1 MSAPDAN
8 PAPPPTP
15 AAAATPALRVENV
28 WKAYPLPRNRK
39 LEVLR
44 GVSFEVAHGEVV
56 ALLGASGA
64 GKSTL
69 LHVIGSLDR
78 PDQGTVRV
86 GDLDLF
92 RMRPDEMARFRSRTM
107 GFVFQFHHLLPEFT
121 ALENVMM
128 PGRLARRP
136 EGEVR
141 RDAEQAL
148 ERVGL
153 MARAGHLP
161 GELSG
166 GEAQR
171 VAVARALVNR
181 PRLLLADEP
190 SGNLDR
196 ENADA
201 LHALLV
207 EVAQNGPTVVVA
219 THNER
224 LAALAGRVLVLDA
237 GQTYRRD
244 GAGRNRDAVFAE
256 GGHTADALPE
266 LP

>member
-1 MSAPDAN
+1 MSR
-8 PAPPPTP
+8 
-15 AAAATPALRVENV
+15 PALRVEGL
-28 WKAYPLPRNRK
+28 WKSYPLPGGR

-44 GVSFEVAHGEVV
+44 GVELEVEHGTVL

-69 LHVIGSLDR
+69 LHCAGSLDR
-78 PDQGTVRV
+78 PDAGTVRV
-86 GDLDLF
+86 DGRDLF
-92 RMRPDEMARFRSRTM
+92 SLGPDELARFRSRSL
-107 GFVFQFHHLLPEFT
+107 GFVFQFHHLLPEFS

-136 EGEVR
+136 EREVR
-141 RDAEQAL
+141 RDALEAL
-148 ERVGL
+148 TRVGL
-153 MARAGHLP
+153 SERAGHLP

-181 PRLLLADEP
+181 PSLILADEP

-196 ENADA
+196 ENADS
-201 LHALLV
+201 LHRLLV
-207 EVAQNGPTVVVA
+207 EIAQGGPTVVVA

-224 LAALAGRVLVLDA
+224 LAALAGSVLILDA
-237 GQTYRRD
+237 GRTYRP
-244 GAGRNRDAVFAE
+244 GGVAG
-256 GGHTADALPE
+256 
-266 LP
+266 

>member
-1 MSAPDAN
+1 VN
-8 PAPPPTP
+8 PALEVSGLRKSYPTP
-15 AAAATPALRVENV
+15 AGP
-28 WKAYPLPRNRK
+28 
-39 LEVLR
+39 LEVLS
-44 GVSFEVAHGEVV
+44 GVDLALEAGTLT

-69 LHVIGSLDR
+69 LHCIGSLDR
-78 PDQGTVRV
+78 PDGGLVRIE
-86 GDLDLF
+86 GRDLF
-92 RMRPDEMARFRSRTM
+92 AFDGAELARFRSRTL

-128 PGRLARRP
+128 PGWLARRP
-136 EGEVR
+136 
-141 RDAEQAL
+141 DADVKKDAAEAL

-153 MARAGHLP
+153 SARASHLP

-181 PRLLLADEP
+181 PSLVLADEP

-196 ENADA
+196 GNADQ
-201 LHALLV
+201 LHTLLA
-207 EVAQNGPTVVVA
+207 EVAKAGPAVLVA

-224 LAALAGRVLVLDA
+224 LAGLAGTVLILDA
-237 GQTYRRD
+237 GRTYRRE
-244 GAGRNRDAVFAE
+244 GSAG
-256 GGHTADALPE
+256 
-266 LP
+266 

>member
-1 MSAPDAN
+1 MNALEVSGLRKSY
-8 PAPPPTP
+8 PTP
-15 AAAATPALRVENV
+15 TGP
-28 WKAYPLPRNRK
+28 
-39 LEVLR
+39 LEVLS
-44 GVSFEVAHGEVV
+44 GVELTLQPGTLT

-69 LHVIGSLDR
+69 LHCIGSLDR
-78 PDQGTVRV
+78 PDAGLVRI
-86 GDLDLF
+86 GGRDLF
-92 RMRPDEMARFRSRTM
+92 AFDGPELARFRSRTL

-128 PGRLARRP
+128 PGWLARRP
-136 EGEVR
+136 DGEVR
-141 RDAEQAL
+141 KDALEAL

-153 MARAGHLP
+153 TARASHLP

-181 PRLLLADEP
+181 PSLVLADEP

-196 ENADA
+196 ANADQ
-201 LHALLV
+201 LHGLLA
-207 EVAQNGPTVVVA
+207 EVAAQGPAVLVA

-224 LAALAGRVLVLDA
+224 LAGLAGTVLILDA
-237 GQTYRRD
+237 GRTYRR
-244 GAGRNRDAVFAE
+244 E
-256 GGHTADALPE
+256 GPA
-266 LP
+266 

>member
-1 MSAPDAN
+1 MSTSGARPE
-8 PAPPPTP
+8 PPP
-15 AAAATPALRVENV
+15 LKVEGIT
-28 WKAYPLPRNRK
+28 KSYPLPAGGR
-39 LEVLR
+39 LDVLR
-44 GVSFEVAHGEVV
+44 GATFELARGEIV
-56 ALLGASGA
+56 ALLGPSGV

-69 LHVIGSLDR
+69 LHVVGSLDR
-78 PDQGTVRV
+78 PDAGAVWVDGR
-86 GDLDLF
+86 DLLSFAPDDLAQF
-92 RMRPDEMARFRSRTM
+92 RARTM

-136 EGEVR
+136 DSEVR

-148 ERVGL
+148 ARVGL
-153 MARAGHLP
+153 EARAQHLP

-181 PRLLLADEP
+181 PRLILADEP

-196 ENADA
+196 ANADA
-201 LHALLV
+201 LHQLFV
-207 EVAQNGPTVVVA
+207 EVAQSGPTVLVA

-224 LAALAGRVLVLDA
+224 LAAVAGSVLILDA
-237 GQTYRRD
+237 GRTYRR
-244 GAGRNRDAVFAE
+244 GQAGQSS
-256 GGHTADALPE
+256 
-266 LP
+266 

>member
-1 MSAPDAN
+1 MSAHD
-8 PAPPPTP
+8 
-15 AAAATPALRVENV
+15 PALRVKGLV
-28 WKAYPLPRNRK
+28 KSYPAPGGGR

-44 GVSFEVAHGEVV
+44 GVDLELERGTIV
-56 ALLGASGA
+56 ALLGPSGA

-78 PDQGTVRV
+78 PDDGSVWVDGRELFS
-86 GDLDLF
+86 LDS
-92 RMRPDEMARFRSRTM
+92 EAVARFRSRTL
-107 GFVFQFHHLLPEFT
+107 GFVFQFHHLLPEFS
-121 ALENVMM
+121 ALENVMI

-136 EGEVR
+136 LDEVR
-141 RDAEQAL
+141 QDAAAAL
-148 ERVGL
+148 ATVGL
-153 MARAGHLP
+153 SERASHLP

-181 PRLLLADEP
+181 PSLILADEP

-196 ENADA
+196 ANAEA

-207 EVAQNGPTVVVA
+207 SVARSGPTVLVA

-224 LAALAGRVLVLDA
+224 LAAAADSVLILELGR
-237 GQTYRRD
+237 TYRREAAD
-244 GAGRNRDAVFAE
+244 KAVHSVFAE
-256 GGHTADALPE
+256 GG
-266 LP
+266 

>member
-1 MSAPDAN
+1 MSAP
-8 PAPPPTP
+8 APLDP
-15 AAAATPALRVENV
+15 AAGDAVLAVRDLR
-28 WKAYPLPRNRK
+28 KAYPLPRGGR

-44 GVSFEVAHGEVV
+44 GVDLDVRPGAMA

-69 LHVIGSLDR
+69 LHLVGSLDH
-78 PDQGTVRV
+78 PDGGRV
-86 GDLDLF
+86 WIDGRDLF
-92 RMRPDEMARFRSRTM
+92 AFGPAELARFRSRTL

-136 EGEVR
+136 EAEVR
-141 RDAEQAL
+141 RDAEAAL

-153 MARAGHLP
+153 SGRASHLP

-196 ENADA
+196 ENADG
-201 LHALLV
+201 LHRLLV
-207 EVAQNGPTVVVA
+207 EVAQDGPAVLVA

-224 LAALAGRVLVLDA
+224 LAALADSVITLDA
-237 GQTYRRD
+237 GRTYRHER
-244 GAGRNRDAVFAE
+244 AGRTRGPISAE
-256 GGHTADALPE
+256 EGPIADAMPE

>member
-1 MSAPDAN
+1 VS
-8 PAPPPTP
+8 PPPP
-15 AAAATPALRVENV
+15 VLAVRDLR
-28 WKAYPLPRNRK
+28 KAYPLPRGEK
-39 LEVLR
+39 LDVLL
-44 GVSFEVAHGEVV
+44 GADLVVESGEVV

-69 LHVIGSLDR
+69 LHVVGSLDP
-78 PDQGTVRV
+78 PDGGRV
-86 GDLDLF
+86 HVDGRDLYAFAPREL
-92 RMRPDEMARFRSRTM
+92 ARFRSRTL
-107 GFVFQFHHLLPEFT
+107 GFVFQFHHLLPEFS

-136 EGEVR
+136 ESEVR
-141 RDAEQAL
+141 RDAAAAL

-153 MARAGHLP
+153 SARAGHLP

-196 ENADA
+196 ENADV

-207 EVAQNGPTVVVA
+207 EVAQDGPAVLVA

-224 LAALAGRVLVLDA
+224 LAALADSVVTLDA
-237 GQTYRRD
+237 GRTSRRQQ
-244 GAGRNRDAVFAE
+244 AGRNRGIVSAE
-256 GGHTADALPE
+256 GRPNVDAMPE

>member
-1 MSAPDAN
+1 VG
-8 PAPPPTP
+8 
-15 AAAATPALRVENV
+15 PALKVEGLE
-28 WKAYPLPRNRK
+28 KSYPLPTGGR
-39 LEVLR
+39 LDVLKGVTFELTR
-44 GVSFEVAHGEVV
+44 GEMV
-56 ALLGASGA
+56 ALLGPSGA

-69 LHVIGSLDR
+69 LHVVGSLDR
-78 PDQGTVRV
+78 PDAGAVWVNGR
-86 GDLDLF
+86 DLF
-92 RMRPDEMARFRSRTM
+92 SLGPAELARFRARTM

-136 EGEVR
+136 ETDVR
-141 RDAEQAL
+141 RDADEAL
-148 ERVGL
+148 ARVGL
-153 MARAGHLP
+153 SARAQHLP

-181 PRLLLADEP
+181 PELILADEP

-196 ENADA
+196 ANADG

-207 EVAQNGPTVVVA
+207 EVAQSGPTVLVA

-224 LAALAGRVLVLDA
+224 LAAVAGSMLILDA
-237 GQTYRRD
+237 GRTYRR
-244 GAGRNRDAVFAE
+244 GEAGRNQA
-256 GGHTADALPE
+256 
-266 LP
+266 

>member
-1 MSAPDAN
+1 MNQNALEVSGLRKSY
-8 PAPPPTP
+8 PTP
-15 AAAATPALRVENV
+15 TGP
-28 WKAYPLPRNRK
+28 
-39 LEVLR
+39 LEVLS
-44 GVSFEVAHGEVV
+44 GVELSLQPGTLT

-69 LHVIGSLDR
+69 LHCIGSLDR
-78 PDQGTVRV
+78 PDAGLVRI
-86 GDLDLF
+86 GGRDLF
-92 RMRPDEMARFRSRTM
+92 AFDGPELARFRSRTL

-128 PGRLARRP
+128 PGWLARRP
-136 EGEVR
+136 DGEVKK
-141 RDAEQAL
+141 DALEAL

-153 MARAGHLP
+153 TARASHLP

-181 PRLLLADEP
+181 PSLVLADEP

-196 ENADA
+196 ANADQ
-201 LHALLV
+201 LHGLLA
-207 EVAQNGPTVVVA
+207 EVAARGPAVLVA

-224 LAALAGRVLVLDA
+224 LAGLAGTVLILDA
-237 GQTYRRD
+237 GRTYRRD
-244 GAGRNRDAVFAE
+244 EPA
-256 GGHTADALPE
+256 
-266 LP
+266 